1 MPWDLNGISMLDNLP
16 DPIFEEEIFP
26 ACNLDSDCDTI
37 GRLLYE
43 YGEFHDLKNAKTFLE
58 RRVRL

>member
-1 MPWDLNGISMLDNLP
+1 MLDNLP